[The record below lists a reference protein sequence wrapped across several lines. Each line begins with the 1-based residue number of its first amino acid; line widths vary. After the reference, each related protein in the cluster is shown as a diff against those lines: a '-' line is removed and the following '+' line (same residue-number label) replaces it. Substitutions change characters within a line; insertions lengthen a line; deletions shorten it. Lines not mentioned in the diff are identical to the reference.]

1 VHELAITQGLV
12 DLVAERADG
21 RQVVAVHVRVGELS
35 GVIADAMSFCF
46 DVAAAGTI
54 VEGAELVIDEVRGRI
69 ACAACGRQSDVDH
82 GILLCECGSADV
94 TVVAGDDLSV
104 AFVELAREQSCA

>member
-12 DLVAERADG
+12 DLVAERSGG

-46 DVAAAGTI
+46 DVAAAGTALD
-54 VEGAELVIDEVRGRI
+54 GAELVIDEVRGRI
-69 ACAACGRQSDVDH
+69 ACVTCGRESDVDRR
-82 GILLCECGSADV
+82 ILLCECGSADV
-94 TVVAGDDLSV
+94 TVIAGDELSV
-104 AFVELAREQSCA
+104 AYVELAREPSCA